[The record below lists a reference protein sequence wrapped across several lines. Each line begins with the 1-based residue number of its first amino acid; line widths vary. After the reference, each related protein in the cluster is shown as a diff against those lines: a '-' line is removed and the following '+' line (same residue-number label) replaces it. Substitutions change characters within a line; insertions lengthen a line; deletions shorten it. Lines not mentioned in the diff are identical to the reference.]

1 MLQNN
6 LICVLLF
13 TIVQTA
19 VSPRSSLPKPVN
31 LTFTSLNLRN
41 ELRWSP
47 GEKSPDHTHYSVDY
61 AIYGD
66 KEEGGGKRLRW
77 RVARLCRDIAK
88 TWCDL
93 TNETSDLE
101 EGYFARVK
109 ATATNTSSKWT
120 ITPRRFDPKH
130 DTVLGPPLV
139 SVKVQDTKAKVW
151 LSGPMRWPVQNQ
163 TPQVPMSRI
172 FPQMTFNLSVWHQDR
187 NRTRHFLLSLQS
199 LFYEYPLLEYD
210 KEYCFSA
217 KADFL
222 SLPLVCLAS
231 EWHCI
236 HTPPDP
242 VVGQMLRVLLGVV
255 VPSVCLFLLLLT
267 GWMLYR
273 SVQGK
278 EHKSPHTLE
287 MSHLQTPPRT
297 FSPETVNIMIFHLLT
312 ESTMEMPVAPKPA
325 PLFPTLPTPPGQS
338 DTLSLPSFP
347 GQRPPC
353 TPAPDAFWEDEVP
366 ENRKEEVDYGL
377 VGLTSEQDQ
386 GQNQGQYRSQDQ
398 GQGRG
403 RGQGQA
409 QSQGQSQS
417 QGQGQYRSQHQGQS
431 QGQGWG
437 RGQGQGQSQTQSQG
451 QSQGHYRSQHQGQS
465 QGQGQGQSVEKLD
478 EESISAG
485 IHLERDLHTGLFHIP
500 LPASPLRLE
509 RWREREGESQTL
521 LPYAPQLGSRVLSSN
536 AQQRQGSV
544 WRLPPQSQE
553 WDGNSKGE
561 ESQPLLQA
569 KVNLSLSPAQ
579 THSRVKQEEV
589 KEEEGLEQEEEE
601 EGGHCVD
608 WSPETRK
615 LHIPFLPFSWDKVE
629 AEIGT
634 ENRMEGGMEIGTE
647 NRMEGG
653 MERGIDRWIVGGIEA
668 EGALGQ
674 IDPGEIL
681 PSVLVRQASQ
691 ESEPESDI
699 TNLQNTWSLQINVD

>member
-1 MLQNN
+1 MFQNN
-6 LICVLLF
+6 LICVFLF
-13 TIVQTA
+13 TTVQTA
-19 VSPRSSLPKPVN
+19 VSPRSSLPKPVD
-31 LTFTSLNLRN
+31 LTFTSVNLRN
-41 ELRWSP
+41 ELRWRP
-47 GEKSPDHTHYSVDY
+47 GGEPPDHTHYSVDY

-77 RVARLCRDIAK
+77 RVAELCRGIAR

-109 ATATNTSSKWT
+109 ATATNTSSNWT
-120 ITPRRFDPKH
+120 IIKRRFDPKH

-139 SVKVQDTKAKVW
+139 SVKVQDTKAEVR

-163 TPQVPMSRI
+163 TPQVPMSQI
-172 FPQMTFNLSVWHQDR
+172 YPQMTFNLSVYHQDR
-187 NRTRHFLLSLQS
+187 NQMRHFLLLPSEPVE
-199 LFYEYPLLEYD
+199 YEYPLLEYD
-210 KEYCFSA
+210 TEYCFSA

-236 HTPPDP
+236 HTHPDP

-297 FSPETVNIMIFHLLT
+297 FSPETVNIMIFHVPT

-338 DTLSLPSFP
+338 NTLSLPYFP
-347 GQRPPC
+347 GQWPPR
-353 TPAPDAFWEDEVP
+353 TLAPDAFWEDEVP
-366 ENRKEEVDYGL
+366 EHTKEEVDYGL
-377 VGLTSEQDQ
+377 VGFTSEQDQ
-386 GQNQGQYRSQDQ
+386 GPSQGQYRSQDQGQSRGQGHGQGQAQSQGQSQGQYRSQDQ
-398 GQGRG
+398 GQG
-403 RGQGQA
+403 
-409 QSQGQSQS
+409 
-417 QGQGQYRSQHQGQS
+417 
-431 QGQGWG
+431 
-437 RGQGQGQSQTQSQG
+437 
-451 QSQGHYRSQHQGQS
+451 
-465 QGQGQGQSVEKLD
+465 QGQSVEKPG

-485 IHLERDLHTGLFHIP
+485 IHLEKDLHTGLFHIP
-500 LPASPLRLE
+500 LPGSPLGLE
-509 RWREREGESQTL
+509 RWREREGESKTL
-521 LPYAPQLGSRVLSSN
+521 LPYAPQLGSRVWSSN

-553 WDGNSKGE
+553 RDGNSKGE
-561 ESQPLLQA
+561 ESQPFLQA
-569 KVNLSLSPAQ
+569 RVNLLLSPAQ
-579 THSRVKQEEV
+579 THSRVKEEEV
-589 KEEEGLEQEEEE
+589 TEEEGLEQEEEE

-615 LHIPFLPFSWDKVE
+615 LHIPFLPLTWDKVE
-629 AEIGT
+629 A
-634 ENRMEGGMEIGTE
+634 EIGTE

-653 MERGIDRWIVGGIEA
+653 MERGIDRWIGGGIEA

-681 PSVLVRQASQ
+681 PSVMVRQASQ

-699 TNLQNTWSLQINVD
+699 TNLQNTWSLQINMD